1 MLTILF
7 CIFVKQWGN
16 NYVVV
21 YNRGRGFFVIFGMIG
36 SAVEQRRDEEFREQT
51 AEQLGKLAEWWY
63 GKK

>member
-1 MLTILF
+1 MWWI
-7 CIFVKQWGN
+7 IIG
-16 NYVVV
+16 VVV
-21 YNRGRGFFVIFGMIG
+21 FFFVIFGMIG